1 MTAGSRR
8 RLRYIDWLRG
18 FAVLLMIQTHA
29 FDAWLTKE
37 AKETTFFWYSRYF
50 GGYPAALFL
59 FLAGVSLALVADGA
73 RRRGEGSEAIARRAL
88 GRAAMVFG
96 FAVLFRLWM
105 FFASGFTAWE
115 DLFRVDVLN
124 CIAVSLA
131 LVAVV
136 VLRLDGSLW
145 VLASAGLAAVVALLT
160 PFAWD
165 GPWPEWTPARLGGY
179 IGGRFPNALFPMFP
193 WAAYTAAGAATG
205 FVVSR
210 YRERHDDEMPLLTRL
225 AFAGLAAIPSALLL
239 DGLDVAPYP
248 RYDFWWT
255 SPNYI
260 AIKIG
265 ILLALL
271 LLAHLFDRT
280 VLAEGWSLVRTLGQA
295 SLLVYWIH
303 IEIVYGAIVAPQL
316 RNRLDV
322 WPAIGWF
329 VVLVAAMTALAAARL
344 RLPRP
349 LPIPF
354 FRSKSKARAKS

>member
-1 MTAGSRR
+1 
-8 RLRYIDWLRG
+8 
-18 FAVLLMIQTHA
+18 MIQTHA

-73 RRRGEGSEAIARRAL
+73 RRRGEPSKVIARRAL
-88 GRAAMVFG
+88 GRAAVVFG
-96 FAVLFRLWM
+96 YAVLFRLWM
-105 FFASGFTAWE
+105 YFASGFTG
-115 DLFRVDVLN
+115 
-124 CIAVSLA
+124 CAVSLA

-145 VLASAGLAAVVALLT
+145 VLASAGLAVVVALLT
-160 PFAWD
+160 PLAWD
-165 GPWPEWTPARLGGY
+165 GPWPEWMPARLGGY

-193 WAAYTAAGAATG
+193 WAAYTAAGAAAG
-205 FVVSR
+205 FVLSR
-210 YRERHDDEMPLLTRL
+210 YREQHDDELPLLTRL
-225 AFAGLAAIPSALLL
+225 AFAGLAAIPIALLL
-239 DGLDVAPYP
+239 DGLDIAPYP

-255 SPNYI
+255 SPNYV

-265 ILLALL
+265 IMLALL

-295 SLLVYWIH
+295 SLLVYSVH

-316 RNRLDV
+316 RNRLDL

-329 VVLVAAMTALAAARL
+329 LVLVAAMTALAAARL
-344 RLPRP
+344 LLPRP

-354 FRSKSKARAKS
+354 KKS